1 MFFQGFTSAF
11 GLANQREFEL
21 RKRGI
26 QKYGVMRMPPK
37 FRIETLFLCYFVSLC
52 KLTS

>member
-1 MFFQGFTSAF
+1 MRICNDFSQVYGGFWACESK
-11 GLANQREFEL
+11 EFEL

-37 FRIETLFLCYFVSLC
+37 FRIVM
-52 KLTS
+52 